1 MRIFFFI
8 FTFLITCFHS
18 LWAQLEWSSPITISD
33 AGFNS
38 ETPQIAMDK
47 SGNAVCV
54 WRQQDGANY
63 NILASHTTDY
73 GASWSSP
80 QIISQTGVNNRT
92 PQIAIDDL
100 GHATAVW
107 RSGNTVQ
114 TASSSDYGASWSSTQ
129 TLSAG
134 FALDPEVA
142 INPLGN
148 AIIIWREISG
158 SVRIKVSYSS
168 DFGATWSPGMFISTS
183 ASFSPQ
189 IVLDSTGNAI
199 AVWQQSGAFST
210 IVRAYSSN
218 YGVTWS
224 SISTISEATNNSEFP
239 QITLDESGNSVA
251 IWRQQTNDS
260 VQTAYSSD
268 YGVSWS
274 SVQTLSNI
282 GETVQ
287 DPRIAMNSS
296 GNVIALWRQLNSF
309 PNYDIQASYS
319 SDYGATWSSPS
330 AVSDTGESAIRPRIA
345 INDTLAI
352 AVFQQSIEASG
363 GIISTDSSDFGATW
377 SSLDTLSDPEYFAII
392 PDISMDSSGN
402 AIVVWSRSDGSN
414 TRIQIAFERSLPI
427 SPTIFGSKKEELFP
441 LRIDLQNIITC
452 DPISDPGT
460 YKLYDNS
467 ALNSPIESVS
477 TTNTIVYFV
486 EHLQKKGVSKTYY
499 VTWTNELGEESE
511 PSSVTIKR

>member
-1 MRIFFFI
+1 MRLFFFI
-8 FTFLITCFHS
+8 FTFFITCFQS

-38 ETPQIAMDK
+38 ETPQIDMDE
-47 SGNAVCV
+47 SGNAICV
-54 WRQQDGANY
+54 WRQQDGANF

-73 GASWSSP
+73 GESWSSP
-80 QIISQTGVNNRT
+80 QIISQTGVNNQT
-92 PQIAIDDL
+92 PQIAMDTL
-100 GHATAVW
+100 GHAVAVW

-114 TASSSDYGASWSSTQ
+114 TVSSSDYGATWSSPQ

-134 FALDPEVA
+134 FALDPEVV
-142 INPLGN
+142 INSLGN
-148 AIIIWREISG
+148 AIIVWREISG

-168 DFGATWSPGMFISTS
+168 DYGTTWSPGVFISSTS
-183 ASFSPQ
+183 SFSPK

-210 IVRAYSSN
+210 IVRSYSSN
-218 YGVTWS
+218 AGVSWS
-224 SISTISEATNNSEFP
+224 PALTISEATNNSEFP
-239 QITLDESGNSVA
+239 QITLDENGNSVA
-251 IWRQQTNDS
+251 LWRQQTNDT

-309 PNYDIQASYS
+309 PDYDIQATYS
-319 SDYGATWSSPS
+319 SDFGASWSSPS
-330 AVSDTGESAIRPRIA
+330 AISDTGESAIRPRIA
-345 INDTLAI
+345 INDSLAI
-352 AVFQQSIEASG
+352 AVFQQSVG
-363 GIISTDSSDFGATW
+363 TDTGIVSTDSSDFGVTW
-377 SSLDTLSDPEYFAII
+377 SPLDTLSDLEFIAII

-414 TRIQIAFERSLPI
+414 TRIQISYELTLPPV
-427 SPTIFGSKKEELFP
+427 PTISGSKKKEIFP

-452 DPISDPGT
+452 DPISEPGT

-467 ALNSPIESVS
+467 ALTNPIETLSATNS
-477 TTNTIVYFV
+477 TVYFV
-486 EHLQKKGVSKTYY
+486 DHLQNSGVSKTYY
-499 VTWTNELGEESE
+499 VTWTNESGEESE
-511 PSSVTIKR
+511 PAIVTIE